1 MSGTEVVIV
10 GRTDGRVL
18 LMGDAT
24 AAAGHMTGEGIGRA
38 LGTGIWAA
46 EAILAGGS
54 PLRVTARYQQTVD
67 RELIT
72 DHRFAGLLSR
82 GLSSTMGAELALGT
96 AGLTSRTRRNFARW
110 LFEDYPRSRAVTPR
124 RWRTHSCRGA
134 GAHPSAGNLGGQS
147 AGRSRRSTYHADHA
161 HPTD

>member
-10 GRTDGRVL
+10 VRTDGRVL
-18 LMGDAT
+18 FVGVAVAD
-24 AAAGHMTGEGIGRA
+24 HMTGEGIGQA
-38 LGTGIWAA
+38 LATGIWVA

-96 AGLTSRTRRNFARW
+96 AGYTSRTRRNFARW
-110 LFEDYPRSRAVTPR
+110 LFEDYPRSLAVTPR
-124 RWRTHSCRGA
+124 RWRTHSFCGA
-134 GAHPSAGNLGGQS
+134 GAYPSAGHLGGQS
-147 AGRSRRSTYHADHA
+147 AGRSRWSTYHADHA